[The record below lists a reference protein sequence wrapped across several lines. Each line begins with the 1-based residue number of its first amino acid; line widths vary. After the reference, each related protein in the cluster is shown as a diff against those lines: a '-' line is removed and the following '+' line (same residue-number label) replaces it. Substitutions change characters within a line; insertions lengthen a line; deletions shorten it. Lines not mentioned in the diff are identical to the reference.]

1 MPNSTNMAIS
11 VQETINAQKDKIT
24 RIFGNITQEGIKNL
38 EEEISAILV
47 DVKSDH
53 FKEVRINGHLSV
65 IIPVEE
71 YRTIIGDNAWTY
83 NPPVDIDAYNPTSY
97 NAIAAVRAVKG
108 EERKRKLASLETFN
122 GTFEGA
128 KDLII
133 YGVGEYS
140 VVEIN
145 QQYVVY
151 GGVTPKKMMQHIR
164 DKTCIKMTMLDK
176 SNFKKTVTIICGI
189 PPQT

>member
-1 MPNSTNMAIS
+1 ML
-11 VQETINAQKDKIT
+11 
-24 RIFGNITQEGIKNL
+24 GIP
-38 EEEISAILV
+38 AG
-47 DVKSDH
+47 VKYDH
-53 FKEVRINGHLSV
+53 FKGGRTNRHLAV
-65 IIPVEE
+65 IIPMEE
-71 YRTIIGDNAWTY
+71 YCTIIDDKVWTY
-83 NPPVDIDAYNPTSY
+83 NPPIDIGAYDPTTS

-133 YGVGEYS
+133 YGVGEDS

-145 QQYVVY
+145 QRYVVY

-164 DKTCIKMTMLDK
+164 DKTCIKMTRLDK
-176 SNFKKTVTIICGI
+176 FN
-189 PPQT
+189 